1 MFATAGP
8 VYLVKKSVR
17 PPFLLKRFSKK
28 ASNFLKVELKIGI
41 ENNSSLNSFAYLNK
55 RASDSTSSP

>member
-8 VYLVKKSVR
+8 VYLVKKCSATILAKT
-17 PPFLLKRFSKK
+17 FFEE
-28 ASNFLKVELKIGI
+28 ASNFLTVELKIRI